1 MPRVRLVCDLARF
14 TQGCRNCGALIS
26 DLWLFFTI
34 STGVFAFLDTHSQYR
49 FLQCCIV
56 VYVDRSEV
64 ALGATELRLNFQLLS
79 WGVPTPPVQ
88 AVAPQLDNAWDDF
101 SLSSADFADS
111 SDES

>member
-49 FLQCCIV
+49 FLQCGIV

-101 SLSSADFADS
+101 SLPSADFADS